1 MYMCYFQ
8 GISACFYGP
17 FGPVTALCYLI
28 ILNCCKKEQEPAI
41 MEMFYFMQFT
51 LQIYLEKN
59 YYHIG
64 CYVHKCMFTSAR
76 HNLFAFLLF
85 DHFYSKKII
94 KFSNADALIHLMQNV
109 SNTVNN
115 FLFQSWL
122 SQWLFIRTSN
132 SVVSMDLYQ
141 LRSFSKEYK
150 LNPKA
155 APWNCLL
162 GSPVSSG

>member
-1 MYMCYFQ
+1 MYMCYLQ

-17 FGPVTALCYLI
+17 FGPVTVLCYLI

-64 CYVHKCMFTSAR
+64 CYVQVLVTIFLHSYSLTTSTV
-76 HNLFAFLLF
+76 
-85 DHFYSKKII
+85 KKII